1 MEAAEGACAVRL
13 EILVDAADVEG
24 VVAFGEEVKEVDVVE
39 FGEAGTAFEAEEMG
53 WGRLVYEGVVV
64 VGSLL
69 LLGWGGLW
77 FLNRRLYKE
86 YEEKRVLVQIIFSVV
101 FAFSCNLFELVLFEI
116 IPILS
121 KDSLVCAYGKVDE
134 LEGGFVLFDN
144 VTRFHV
150 ALLSLLSDAFE
161 QWLPV
166 KALLSAFLSGV
177 RKERASLGAV
187 IFLLVYLY
195 GFWRLGIH
203 FPMPSPDKGFFTM
216 PQLVSRI
223 GVIGVTVMAIL
234 SGFGAVNLP
243 YSYLSLFI
251 REIEETEIKGI
262 ERQLMQSIET
272 CISKKKKII
281 LCQMEIERKQGS
293 EEKSNN
299 MSFLKRLV
307 GTVVRSVQDDQK
319 EQDIRTLE
327 AEVQALEELSKQLF
341 LEIYELRQAKEAAAY
356 SRTWKGHMQNLLGY
370 VCSIY
375 CVYKMLKSL
384 QSVVFKEAGSV
395 DPVTRTISIFL
406 QFFDIGIN
414 VTLLSQYVSLLFI
427 GMMIVISVRGFL
439 SNLMKFFFAVSR
451 VGSGSSSNVVLFLSE
466 IMGMYF
472 VSSILLIRK
481 SLATEYRMIITD
493 VLGGDIQFD
502 FYHRWF
508 DAIFA
513 ASSFLSLVLLSA
525 HYTSKQ
531 ADKHPID

>member
-1 MEAAEGACAVRL
+1 MGWGWAT
-13 EILVDAADVEG
+13 VEG
-24 VVAFGEEVKEVDVVE
+24 VVV
-39 FGEAGTAFEAEEMG
+39 
-53 WGRLVYEGVVV
+53 L
-64 VGSLL
+64 GSLG
-69 LLGWGGLW
+69 LLGWAGLW

-101 FAFSCNLFELVLFEI
+101 FAFSCNLLQLVLFEI
-116 IPILS
+116 IPLLS
-121 KDSLVCAYGKVDE
+121 KEARWMNWKLDLFCLILLLV
-134 LEGGFVLFDN
+134 FM
-144 VTRFHV
+144 
-150 ALLSLLSDAFE
+150 
-161 QWLPV
+161 LPYYHCY
-166 KALLSAFLSGV
+166 LMLCNNGV
-177 RKERASLGAV
+177 RKERAALGALL
-187 IFLLVYLY
+187 FLSVFIYA
-195 GFWRLGIH
+195 FWRMGIH

-223 GVIGVTVMAIL
+223 GVIGVTVMAVL

-251 REIEETEIKGI
+251 REIEESEIKAL
-262 ERQLMQSIET
+262 ERQLMQSLES
-272 CISKKKKII
+272 CIAKKKKIV
-281 LCQMEIERKQGS
+281 LSKMEMERMQVS
-293 EEKSNN
+293 DEKLNAR
-299 MSFLKRLV
+299 SFLRKIV
-307 GTVVRSVQDDQK
+307 GTVVRSVQEDQR
-319 EQDIRTLE
+319 EQDIKNLE
-327 AEVQALEELSKQLF
+327 AEVLALEEISKQLF

-370 VCSIY
+370 ACSVY
-375 CVYKMLKSL
+375 CVYKMIKSL

-395 DPVTRTISIFL
+395 DPVTMSISIFL
-406 QFFDIGIN
+406 QYFDIGIN
-414 VTLLSQYVSLLFI
+414 ATLLSQYISLLFI
-427 GMMIVISVRGFL
+427 GMLIVISVRGFL

-508 DAIFA
+508 DAIFV
-513 ASSFLSLVLLSA
+513 ASAFLSLLLLSA
-525 HYTSKQ
+525 HYTSRQ

>member
-1 MEAAEGACAVRL
+1 MGWITAAY
-13 EILVDAADVEG
+13 EG
-24 VVAFGEEVKEVDVVE
+24 VVA
-39 FGEAGTAFEAEEMG
+39 
-53 WGRLVYEGVVV
+53 
-64 VGSLL
+64 VGSLV

-77 FLNRRLYKE
+77 FLNQRLYKE

-101 FAFSCNLFELVLFEI
+101 FAFSCNLFQLVLFEI
-116 IPILS
+116 IPVLS
-121 KDSLVCAYGKVDE
+121 KQARWLNWKVD
-134 LEGGFVLFDN
+134 LFCLI
-144 VTRFHV
+144 
-150 ALLSLLSDAFE
+150 LLLVFM
-161 QWLPV
+161 LPYYHCYIMLC
-166 KALLSAFLSGV
+166 KSGV
-177 RKERASLGAV
+177 RKERAALGAV
-187 IFLLVYLY
+187 LFLFAFLY
-195 GFWRLGIH
+195 GFWRMGIH

-223 GVIGVTVMAIL
+223 GVIGVTVMAVL

-251 REIEETEIKGI
+251 REIEEADIKAL

-272 CISKKKKII
+272 CIAKKKKII
-281 LCQMEIERKQGS
+281 LCQMEMERLQGS
-293 EEKSNN
+293 EEKLKNR
-299 MSFLKRLV
+299 SFLKRLV

-319 EQDIRTLE
+319 EQDIKGMQE
-327 AEVQALEELSKQLF
+327 EVQALEELSKQLF

-356 SRTWKGHMQNLLGY
+356 SRTWKGHLQNFLGY
-370 VCSIY
+370 ACSVY
-375 CVYKMLKSL
+375 CVYKMIKSL
-384 QSVVFKEAGSV
+384 QSVIFKETGSV
-395 DPVTRTISIFL
+395 DPVTKTISIFL

-414 VTLLSQYVSLLFI
+414 VTLVSQYISLLFI
-427 GMMIVISVRGFL
+427 GMLIVISVRGFL

-481 SLATEYRMIITD
+481 SLATEYRLIITD

-513 ASSFLSLVLLSA
+513 ASAFLSLLLLSA
-525 HYTSKQ
+525 HYTSRQ

>member
-1 MEAAEGACAVRL
+1 MGWGWAT
-13 EILVDAADVEG
+13 VEG
-24 VVAFGEEVKEVDVVE
+24 VVV
-39 FGEAGTAFEAEEMG
+39 
-53 WGRLVYEGVVV
+53 L
-64 VGSLL
+64 GSLG
-69 LLGWGGLW
+69 LLGWAGLW

-101 FAFSCNLFELVLFEI
+101 FAFSCNLLQLVLFEI
-116 IPILS
+116 IPLLS
-121 KDSLVCAYGKVDE
+121 KEARWMNWKLDLFCLILLLV
-134 LEGGFVLFDN
+134 FM
-144 VTRFHV
+144 
-150 ALLSLLSDAFE
+150 
-161 QWLPV
+161 LPYYHCY
-166 KALLSAFLSGV
+166 LMLCNNGV
-177 RKERASLGAV
+177 RKERAALGALL
-187 IFLLVYLY
+187 FLSAFLY
-195 GFWRLGIH
+195 AFWRMGIH

-223 GVIGVTVMAIL
+223 GVIGVTVMAVL

-251 REIEETEIKGI
+251 REIEESEIKAL
-262 ERQLMQSIET
+262 ERQLMQSLES
-272 CISKKKKII
+272 CIAKKKKIV
-281 LCQMEIERKQGS
+281 LSKMEMERMQVS
-293 EEKSNN
+293 DEKLNAR
-299 MSFLKRLV
+299 SFLRKIV
-307 GTVVRSVQDDQK
+307 GTVVRSVQEDQR
-319 EQDIRTLE
+319 EQDIKNLE
-327 AEVQALEELSKQLF
+327 AEVLALEEISKQLF

-370 VCSIY
+370 ACSVY
-375 CVYKMLKSL
+375 CVYKMIKSL

-395 DPVTRTISIFL
+395 DPVTMSISIFL
-406 QFFDIGIN
+406 QYFDIGIN
-414 VTLLSQYVSLLFI
+414 ATLLSQYISLLFI
-427 GMMIVISVRGFL
+427 GMLIVISVRGFL

-508 DAIFA
+508 DAIFV
-513 ASSFLSLVLLSA
+513 ASAFLSLLLLSA
-525 HYTSKQ
+525 HYTSRQ